1 MAGAFG
7 CHQQRVDTL
16 GGIDLAEVQVESVGA
31 HEHIAWSKI
40 RLDVRSI
47 QIALDFVGKQNVDDV
62 GIATRFVDLKRLEAM
77 ADGQIVVLATGAL
90 ADDDLATAIT
100 QVLCLRMALGSIAQN
115 RNGFVFE
122 NR

>member
-1 MAGAFG
+1 M
-7 CHQQRVDTL
+7 
-16 GGIDLAEVQVESVGA
+16 QVETVGA
-31 HEHIAWSKI
+31 HEHIARSKI

-47 QIALDFVGKQNVDDV
+47 QIALDFVGEQNVDDV
-62 GIATRFVDLKRLEAM
+62 GLATRFVDLKRLEAV
-77 ADGQIVVLATGAL
+77 ADCQIVVLAPGAL
-90 ADDDLATAIT
+90 ADDDLAAAIT